1 RLRRLPRS
9 TFFPYTTLFRS
20 SLNKHGGFVPKRPLD
35 ATIQIGSP
43 FACSAHGVPSANQP
57 TLTEDSGMMRSN
69 DLAVSTVRKDHGP
82 NSEPSTSLSIIVPV
96 YNEQYLVQSSLRRLE
111 LLGDSPLLS
120 RIKVIIVDVG
130 WTDRTPALLYCFW
143 SSLFIDT

>member
-1 RLRRLPRS
+1 
-9 TFFPYTTLFRS
+9 
-20 SLNKHGGFVPKRPLD
+20 
-35 ATIQIGSP
+35 
-43 FACSAHGVPSANQP
+43 
-57 TLTEDSGMMRSN
+57 MMRSN

-120 RIKVIIVDVG
+120 RIKVIIVDEG
-130 WTDRTPALLYCFW
+130 STDRTPASLCGFRR
-143 SSLFIDT
+143 SLFSDRFQCNFQWLFLCLEGSLCICGGLSE